1 MTAKQ
6 HIMATESGHISSRE
20 ASELE
25 QKLLA
30 NSEKYQEL
38 KKTGHPMK
46 PVGISIAVTGRCN
59 SHCIMCSIW
68 KLCKENPDII
78 NNEMT
83 KNEILGYLRD
93 PYLSDLVEIDLTGGE
108 PHLREDLV
116 DIIFGIVNLKQTT
129 LKNLKT
135 IIVPSN
141 GYLTD
146 KILPRMERILARLKG
161 TGIDF
166 VSVSSVDGIGKT
178 HDIMRGTK
186 GAFDKASKT
195 IDGFMELR
203 KRYADFFLPGLKT
216 TITHY
221 NVDELDALLNFAV
234 KRNMFYIISSAII
247 TKKRFRNEQYR
258 DKLELR
264 PKDKRRIARFYEN
277 RKMDMDFYYQ
287 KIFETITTGKKQWTC
302 TALFDYLFIDYDR
315 KVYPCP
321 IQDVCVGDLTESTL
335 SEILTSERAAD
346 VRKTVG
352 TYSLC
357 QQCTEPGT
365 VRYSQIME
373 GKAMLDFLKSKGREY
388 YQKIIFDKGLH
399 KLLHINI

>member
-6 HIMATESGHISSRE
+6 HIMAPENGHISSRE
-20 ASELE
+20 ALELE

-30 NSEKYQEL
+30 NSKKYQEL
-38 KKTGHPMK
+38 KKAGNPMK

-59 SHCIMCSIW
+59 SHCIMCNIW
-68 KLCKENPDII
+68 RLWKENPDMI

-116 DIIFGIVNLKQTT
+116 DIIFGIVDLKQTT

-141 GYLTD
+141 GFLTD
-146 KILPRMERILARLKG
+146 KILPRMECILTRLKG

-186 GAFDKASKT
+186 GAFDKVSKT

-203 KRYADFFLPGLKT
+203 KRYAGFFLPGLKT

-221 NVDELDALLNFAV
+221 NVDELDELLNFAV
-234 KRNMFYIISSAII
+234 KRNMFYIISSVII
-247 TKKRFRNEQYR
+247 SKKRFRNEQYR
-258 DKLELR
+258 DKLELD
-264 PKDKRRIARFYEN
+264 PEDLKKIALFYEN

-287 KIFETITTGKKQWTC
+287 KIFETITTGKRQWTC
-302 TALFDYLFIDYDR
+302 TALFNYLFIDYDR

-321 IQDVCVGDLTESTL
+321 IQDVCVGDLTKETMT
-335 SEILTSERAAD
+335 EILTSKRAAD
-346 VRKTVG
+346 VRKAVG

-357 QQCTEPGT
+357 RQCTEPGT
-365 VRYSQIME
+365 VRYSQVME

-388 YQKIIFDKGLH
+388 YQEMIFDKGLH